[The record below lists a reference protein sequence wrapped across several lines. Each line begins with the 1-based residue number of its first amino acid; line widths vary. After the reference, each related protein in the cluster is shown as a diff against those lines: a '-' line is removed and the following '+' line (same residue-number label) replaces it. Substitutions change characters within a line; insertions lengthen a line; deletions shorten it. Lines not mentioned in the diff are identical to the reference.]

1 LTTIHSSVISF
12 ALQEIDKIFN
22 IFRKKEVKMI
32 KLKKTPCLLML
43 AVLLLFVSWKKE
55 PGQVKEP
62 DQVTVQ
68 HILIA
73 FKGSIPKA
81 QVTRTKAEA
90 KALAFEIF
98 NRAKKGEDFDALV
111 REYTDDSY
119 PGIYKMSNFNIEPDS
134 SKKVFSRSKM
144 VKAFG
149 DVSFSLS
156 VNSIGLAEYDP
167 KNSKYGWHIIK
178 RLE

>member
-1 LTTIHSSVISF
+1 
-12 ALQEIDKIFN
+12 
-22 IFRKKEVKMI
+22 MI
-32 KLKKTPCLLML
+32 KSKKTLGLLML

-73 FKGSIPKA
+73 FKGSIPKS
-81 QVTRTKAEA
+81 QVTRTQTEA
-90 KALAFEIF
+90 KTLAFEIF
-98 NRAKKGEDFDALV
+98 DRAKKEEGFDALV

-119 PGIYKMSNFNIEPDS
+119 PGIYKMCNFDIEPDLS
-134 SKKVFSRSKM
+134 NKVYSRSKM

-156 VNSIGLAEYDP
+156 VNSIGLAEHDP
-167 KNSKYGWHIIK
+167 DNSKYGWHIIK

>member
-1 LTTIHSSVISF
+1 
-12 ALQEIDKIFN
+12 
-22 IFRKKEVKMI
+22 MI
-32 KLKKTPCLLML
+32 KSIKTPGLLML
-43 AVLLLFVSWKKE
+43 AVLLLFLSWKKE

-81 QVTRTKAEA
+81 QVTRTQAEA
-90 KALAFEIF
+90 KTLAFEIF
-98 NRAKKGEDFDALV
+98 ERAKKGGNFDALV
-111 REYTDDSY
+111 RKYTDNSY
-119 PGIYKMSNFNIEPDS
+119 PGIYKMCNFNIEQDLN
-134 SKKVFSRSKM
+134 KKVYSRSKM

-149 DVSFSLS
+149 DVSFSLA
-156 VNSIGLAEYDP
+156 VNSIGLAKYNP
-167 KNSKYGWHIIK
+167 KDSKYGWHIIK